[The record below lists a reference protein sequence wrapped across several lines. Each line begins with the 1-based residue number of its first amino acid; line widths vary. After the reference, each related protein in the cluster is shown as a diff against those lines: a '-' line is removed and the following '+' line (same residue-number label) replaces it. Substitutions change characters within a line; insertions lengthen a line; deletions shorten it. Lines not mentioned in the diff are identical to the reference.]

1 VTEPWRETGA
11 GLELAVRVTPR
22 GGGDRITGIV
32 EDAAGRRWLAVRVA
46 VPAEGGRA
54 NAALRRL
61 LARAFGV
68 PASAVEL
75 LGGAGSR
82 NKRVL
87 VHGEPDTLLAR
98 AVALT
103 KDAPGDGRQA
113 RRH

>member
-1 VTEPWRETGA
+1 MSEPWRPTDA
-11 GLELAVRVTPR
+11 GIELAVRVTPK
-22 GGGDRITGIV
+22 GGADRIAGIA
-32 EDAAGRRWLAVRVA
+32 EDAAGRPWLAVRVA

-75 LGGAGSR
+75 IGGAGSR
-82 NKRVL
+82 NKRLL
-87 VHGEPDTLLAR
+87 VHGEPDALLAR

-103 KDAPGDGRQA
+103 KDAPGDRKQS
-113 RRH
+113 RRR